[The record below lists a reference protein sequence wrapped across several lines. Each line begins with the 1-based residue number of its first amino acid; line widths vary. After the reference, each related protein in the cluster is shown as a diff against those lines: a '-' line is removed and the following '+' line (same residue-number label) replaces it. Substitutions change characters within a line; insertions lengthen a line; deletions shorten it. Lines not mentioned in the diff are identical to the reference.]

1 MASQDDRIQFE
12 HKGVGALLS
21 QNRLVVP
28 LNQREYS
35 WEEEHVNDLFSDFAN
50 AIATNKGSYFLGT
63 VVLTKG
69 AGDWPEVSD
78 GQQRLATTTILLAS
92 IRDYFFSHGD
102 HKRAQHIAQTFLCT
116 TDLRTTETAPRLRL
130 NVDDHEFFRK
140 FVISDPNSD
149 DRAIK
154 ATKESHEKIAA
165 GARIAAK
172 YIQSL
177 LTPHKESVHVDR
189 LVELVNFVMEG
200 AQIIV
205 LRVPDHLNAF
215 VMFETLND
223 RGLKASQAD
232 LLKNH
237 LLSYCGDRINEGQQK
252 WAKMVGVLESL
263 GLDEITVTYLHHLVI
278 NKFGP
283 TREREVFDKIKTSV
297 NNQLRAIEFLDEM
310 ADGANY
316 YAALFNADHKQ
327 WNEYGTTT
335 KKNISTINRD
345 LRVEQI
351 RPLMLSVARKF
362 PVTEAK
368 IAFRLF
374 VFWSVRFLIAGGRG
388 GLLDRNYSLR
398 AQEITNGTIKTA
410 KELTEKLAD
419 ILPSDAVFSTAF
431 SEAKISQS
439 WLARYFLR
447 ALEQTVKAEP
457 EPEFVPSDE
466 EATINLEHVMPEHPD
481 ASWLIDPSVAAAWYK
496 RIGNLVLL
504 QAKRNSIIGNS
515 SYLDKK
521 PILAQ
526 SAFLLTSSA
535 TKSSTWGTKEI
546 EDRQK
551 ALATL
556 AIKTWPLSIS

>member
-1 MASQDDRIQFE
+1 
-12 HKGVGALLS
+12 
-21 QNRLVVP
+21 
-28 LNQREYS
+28 
-35 WEEEHVNDLFSDFAN
+35 
-50 AIATNKGSYFLGT
+50 
-63 VVLTKG
+63 
-69 AGDWPEVSD
+69 
-78 GQQRLATTTILLAS
+78 
-92 IRDYFFSHGD
+92 
-102 HKRAQHIAQTFLCT
+102 
-116 TDLRTTETAPRLRL
+116 
-130 NVDDHEFFRK
+130 
-140 FVISDPNSD
+140 
-149 DRAIK
+149 
-154 ATKESHEKIAA
+154 
-165 GARIAAK
+165 
-172 YIQSL
+172 
-177 LTPHKESVHVDR
+177 
-189 LVELVNFVMEG
+189 
-200 AQIIV
+200 
-205 LRVPDHLNAF
+205 
-215 VMFETLND
+215 
-223 RGLKASQAD
+223 
-232 LLKNH
+232 
-237 LLSYCGDRINEGQQK
+237 
-252 WAKMVGVLESL
+252 
-263 GLDEITVTYLHHLVI
+263 
-278 NKFGP
+278 
-283 TREREVFDKIKTSV
+283 
-297 NNQLRAIEFLDEM
+297 
-310 ADGANY
+310 
-316 YAALFNADHKQ
+316 
-327 WNEYGTTT
+327 
-335 KKNISTINRD
+335 
-345 LRVEQI
+345 
-351 RPLMLSVARKF
+351 
-362 PVTEAK
+362 
-368 IAFRLF
+368 
-374 VFWSVRFLIAGGRG
+374 LIAGGRG